1 MIVIG
6 DGTAPRRVGRRE
18 SRDTVPVTK
27 VTVIDAD
34 PLFDDATA
42 ADWLRGVSALP
53 DFGPPVLARLV
64 ASFRVASGDPFL
76 ADFDVARA
84 WRTRVGYGS
93 GDQVAEGEWA
103 DARELAPPAESRHER
118 RSKQRQ
124 TDRFVAL
131 LSARDATLACEEL
144 TSRARLDLTLGRH
157 REAALQLEAALT
169 AACAE
174 LAGWRT
180 QGDMAE
186 RLAELETYLVA
197 VAPAATA
204 ARQGTLDA
212 AGLDTVSAAL
222 ERLEAALRARAI
234 YSAEGD

>member
-1 MIVIG
+1 MVG

-34 PLFDDATA
+34 PILDDATA
-42 ADWLRGVSALP
+42 ADWLRGVSAVP
-53 DFGPPVLARLV
+53 DFAPPILERLV
-64 ASFRVASGDPFL
+64 ASFRAASGDPFL
-76 ADFDVARA
+76 ADFDVTRA

-93 GDQVAEGEWA
+93 GDQVAEGEWT
-103 DARELAPPAESRHER
+103 DARDLDPPAESRHER

-131 LSARDATLACEEL
+131 LSARDVILACEEMTL
-144 TSRARLDLTLGRH
+144 RARLDLTLGRH

-174 LAGWRT
+174 LAGWRG
-180 QGDMAE
+180 QRDIAQ

>member
-1 MIVIG
+1 M
-6 DGTAPRRVGRRE
+6 
-18 SRDTVPVTK
+18 TK
-27 VTVIDAD
+27 VTVVDAD
-34 PLFDDATA
+34 PIFDDATA
-42 ADWLRGVSALP
+42 ADWLRRVSVVP
-53 DFGPPVLARLV
+53 DFAPRILERLV
-64 ASFRVASGDPFL
+64 TSFRAASGDPFL
-76 ADFDVARA
+76 ADFDVTRA

-93 GDQVAEGEWA
+93 GDQVAEGEWT
-103 DARELAPPAESRHER
+103 DAFDLGPPAESRHER

-131 LSARDATLACEEL
+131 LSARDAILACEEL
-144 TSRARLDLTLGRH
+144 TLRARLDLTLGRH

-174 LAGWRT
+174 LAGWRG
-180 QGDMAE
+180 QRDIAE
-186 RLAELETYLVA
+186 RLAELETYRIA
-197 VAPAATA
+197 VVPAATA

-212 AGLDTVSAAL
+212 AALVTVSEAL

>member
-1 MIVIG
+1 M
-6 DGTAPRRVGRRE
+6 
-18 SRDTVPVTK
+18 TK
-27 VTVIDAD
+27 VTVVDAD
-34 PLFDDATA
+34 PIFDDATA
-42 ADWLRGVSALP
+42 ADWLRRVSVVP
-53 DFGPPVLARLV
+53 DFAPPILERLV
-64 ASFRVASGDPFL
+64 TSFRAASGDPFL
-76 ADFDVARA
+76 ADFDVTRA

-93 GDQVAEGEWA
+93 GDQVAEGEWT
-103 DARELAPPAESRHER
+103 DALDLDPPAESRHER

-131 LSARDATLACEEL
+131 LSARDAILACEEL
-144 TSRARLDLTLGRH
+144 TLRARLDLTLGRH

-174 LAGWRT
+174 LAGWRA
-180 QGDMAE
+180 QRDIAE

-197 VAPAATA
+197 VVPAATA

-212 AGLDTVSAAL
+212 AALVTVSEAL